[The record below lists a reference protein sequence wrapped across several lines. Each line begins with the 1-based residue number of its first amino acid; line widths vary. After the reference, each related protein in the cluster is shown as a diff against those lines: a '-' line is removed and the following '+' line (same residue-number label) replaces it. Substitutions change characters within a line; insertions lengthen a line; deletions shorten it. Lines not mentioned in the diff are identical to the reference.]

1 MAQRGRASRERNG
14 PVARAIYHAA
24 GIINKFVWRAINLST
39 IFEPIPRLH
48 GAACPMANATN
59 SVSSWN
65 ANSLTRGC
73 LLFFN
78 PLRLVLFSKQMIFR
92 NRAALNFLKRFHAF
106 MYLRKICRILKS
118 TKVKSIVEKQKFIY
132 TFILSDILI
141 IKLNKWEQIQII
153 LHLLLRDQT
162 HLRSNFIARKI
173 FRITFLRLRTRAT
186 YGGKG

>member
-1 MAQRGRASRERNG
+1 MPRVQWLTQLIRCPREMQIHWLGDACCFLTHCVSFYSR
-14 PVARAIYHAA
+14 
-24 GIINKFVWRAINLST
+24 NKWS
-39 IFEPIPRLH
+39 FEIEQLFGEFLKTIPRIY
-48 GAACPMANATN
+48 
-59 SVSSWN
+59 VSKE
-65 ANSLTRGC
+65 G
-73 LLFFN
+73 
-78 PLRLVLFSKQMIFR
+78 
-92 NRAALNFLKRFHAF
+92 RFVG
-106 MYLRKICRILKS
+106 LLKS

-153 LHLLLRDQT
+153 FHLLLRDQT